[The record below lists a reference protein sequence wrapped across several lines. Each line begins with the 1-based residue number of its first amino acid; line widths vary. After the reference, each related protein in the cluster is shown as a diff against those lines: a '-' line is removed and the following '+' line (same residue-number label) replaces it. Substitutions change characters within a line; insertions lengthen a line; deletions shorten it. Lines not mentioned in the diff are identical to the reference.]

1 MVSSV
6 ILLHISSVVVLKN
19 NTLSYVFEV
28 TTYIQKNGFTSKK
41 KDDIERQTGI
51 MDVISVQVCL

>member
-41 KDDIERQTGI
+41 KDDVERQTGI

>member
-28 TTYIQKNGFTSKK
+28 TTYIQKNGFTSKQ

-51 MDVISVQVCL
+51 MDVLSVQVCL